1 MRNLNDI
8 FKTNNRKA
16 QRAILDKFDISK
28 EDKNKTLNSLANTN
42 GGGSVSKYAPRY
54 FKIDFSKADALWK
67 RILGIHNDDEE
78 YARVS
83 EVIYT
88 VGALYKIK
96 DGNFTVIQGYPFIN
110 INTNDREH
118 SFSYMPLYLQK
129 EFAEAFSITTNLL
142 TFEDMLENIGK
153 ILAYSSIIDSPRV
166 LSMDGLTEIT
176 EEEFYK
182 ID

>member
-1 MRNLNDI
+1 MVEQAWNYRSVVAKDI
-8 FKTNNRKA
+8 NN
-16 QRAILDKFDISK
+16 S
-28 EDKNKTLNSLANTN
+28 EGCS
-42 GGGSVSKYAPRY
+42 SVSKYAPRY

-67 RILGIHNDDEE
+67 RILGSISNDEDYVKAIEI
-78 YARVS
+78 V
-83 EVIYT
+83 YT

-96 DGNFTVIQGYPFIN
+96 VDNLVSIQGYPFIN
-110 INTNDREH
+110 IDNDREY
-118 SFSYMPLYLQK
+118 SFSYMPLLLIK
-129 EFAEAFSITTNLL
+129 DMAEAFGMTTNLL

-153 ILAYSSIIDSPRV
+153 ILAYSDIIDSPMV

>member
-54 FKIDFSKADALWK
+54 FKIDFSKAGSAWETILSITDIDDAVKDSDMMLT
-67 RILGIHNDDEE
+67 I
-78 YARVS
+78 
-83 EVIYT
+83 
-88 VGALYKIK
+88 GALYKIEME
-96 DGNFTVIQGYPFIN
+96 NHNVIYTYPFIN
-110 INTNDREH
+110 IESNWKY
-118 SFSYMPLYLQK
+118 SFSYMPLYVTEDIARQLGISS
-129 EFAEAFSITTNLL
+129 FL
-142 TFEDMLENIGK
+142 TFEGMLENICK
-153 ILAYSSIIDSPRV
+153 ILVLLGKVDSDGV
-166 LSMDGLTEIT
+166 LSTDGITEIT